1 MFYRDYKAGEI
12 EAAVELALENSI
24 STSDGVHHILTYTGG
39 TDMPIAPLM
48 SWPTLPPPDLS
59 VYAQLAGVQ

>member
-1 MFYRDYKAGEI
+1 ME
-12 EAAVELALENSI
+12 EELALENSI
-24 STSDGVHHILTYTGG
+24 STSDGVHHVLTYTGG

-59 VYAQLAGVQ
+59 VYAQLGGVQ